1 MAYCK
6 RVDTQR
12 ITDCAAAV
20 LAKLFKLPAFGK
32 ERGGAMRV
40 LAGCHACFSVIF
52 LVFMTIVCAELCAFC
67 VADGS
72 RERRVM
78 CNFVRPKPF

>member
-12 ITDCAAAV
+12 ITACAAAV
-20 LAKLFKLPAFGK
+20 LANLFKLPAFGK

-52 LVFMTIVCAELCAFC
+52 LVFNVSSDKEVITRDYDA
-67 VADGS
+67 S
-72 RERRVM
+72 VM
-78 CNFVRPKPF
+78 